1 MSLEVEHVE
10 TVMITGK
17 INIRQKD
24 YNDHQYNGCAIDIV
38 SLIKLPIS
46 IKYYN

>member
-24 YNDHQYNGCAIDIV
+24 YNDHQYNGLCD
-38 SLIKLPIS
+38 
-46 IKYYN
+46 

>member
-10 TVMITGK
+10 TVKTTGK

-24 YNDHQYNGCAIDIV
+24 YNDHQYNGL